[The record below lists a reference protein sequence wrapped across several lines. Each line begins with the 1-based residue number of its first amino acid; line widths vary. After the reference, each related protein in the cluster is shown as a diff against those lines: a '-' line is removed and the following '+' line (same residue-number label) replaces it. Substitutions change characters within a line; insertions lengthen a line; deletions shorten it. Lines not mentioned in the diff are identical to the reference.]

1 MLQRSRF
8 SLLLL
13 LRQIFLILGL
23 TAAVGFVTEVAA
35 PTVALAK
42 KKKRKKKKKSRKKRK
57 KKASKKAKK
66 EDAKPAAKTEEK
78 KDDPFA
84 RVGAASMKVE
94 TAIDQKS
101 VARTKQADK
110 KRDEAIGE
118 LKKLIPKAPSGRK
131 AEMIFRLAELY
142 WEKSK
147 YQYGLEMDTYEK
159 SYTEWADSGQRGDAP
174 KIKDFLRKS
183 ELIKQNALKLY
194 EKVMT
199 DYPTYERNDEVLFYL
214 GYNEYEAGNKKKAVA
229 HYWTLIK
236 QFPKSRLVP
245 DAYLQLGEHF
255 FNDNNVI
262 KARKAFERA
271 LAAKAPRIYNY
282 ALYKLAWCDYNIQEY
297 ANGIKK
303 LKDVIARSEK
313 AGDKKSVQL
322 KGEALGDLTRFFSYV
337 DEVETA
343 FAYFKK
349 KGGEKIAIR
358 YSTKLGALFH
368 DQGKWNL
375 EIKTYRMLIDKYPMH
390 EKSPYL
396 QASIVEAYS
405 QLNKKEKV
413 RKEVERLVDLYRPG
427 TPWYR
432 YQKDK
437 GDDGKAALE
446 YAYDLTESK
455 LRDLVTEYHRD
466 AQKRKDVPTYELA
479 RDIYAKYLEAFSDT
493 DSAYELRFFY
503 GEVLWALKEWKKAA
517 DIYTKVATTK
527 PDKKAAGKYARIAA
541 YNAIL
546 AYEKV
551 VAQGAKGKL
560 DRSMKVVEKKKKG
573 KSEASRT
580 TKIKIK
586 GLVKGQSYDEKEI
599 PNDQLRLSQACD
611 LYFKIADPK
620 DKELPAIKFKAAYL
634 YYKHNH
640 FVAAAERYFEIIER
654 WPGDKL
660 AKKAAN
666 LILDSLNVQEKW
678 DELAKYAGSFKDNRK
693 LTRGDKKFQEE
704 VQELLEGATYLSIQ
718 TAEKKARKMGDDTS
732 KEDAL
737 AVVAERFSKFQKDFP
752 ESKYSDKATY
762 SAVLIYNQADQ
773 LDKAINSAELMK
785 RKYEKSDL
793 TIKNDWLLAEFY
805 ERIANFRKSAEL
817 FEYYYEEHK
826 KDEKAADALYNA
838 GLYYQGLGDT
848 SKAIEK
854 FAEYTD
860 KFKKRDDASLV
871 YWRICEL
878 RETQKDWKKAASCYD
893 KFSKAY
899 KKSTAAKK
907 FESRYRLALMHEKL
921 GKRRDAIKEYKE
933 LVKRYPKLKKKD
945 QEADGARLAGAHAA
959 FELLEADWEGYRK
972 MKVTLNKK
980 TLIGK
985 AKGADELACVDSG
998 NAKCKKQGKYLS
1010 VLGYGNGDYGIC
1022 ALTRMG
1028 QVYREMA
1035 NSIRNAP
1042 MPRRLSEDQIEIYR
1056 AELDSVALGPEEKA
1070 IGAFER
1076 ALDKAYELNIYN
1088 ECTLTSQS
1096 NLKEL
1101 NPNKFPD
1108 LQKRSFQGA
1117 EGFIVADI
1125 RAASAADAMPEET
1138 EEVEE
1143 EAAPEGGEDE
1153 DVDDGEAST
1162 GARK

>member
-1 MLQRSRF
+1 MLHRF
-8 SLLLL
+8 RLLTL
-13 LRQIFLILGL
+13 LRQLFLILGL
-23 TAAVGFVTEVAA
+23 TAVVGFVTEGAW
-35 PTVALAK
+35 PTEAIAK
-42 KKKRKKKKKSRKKRK
+42 KKRRRKKKRRSKKRKKKKKVEEA
-57 KKASKKAKK
+57 KAEAPA
-66 EDAKPAAKTEEK
+66 DAKK

-84 RVGAASMKVE
+84 RAGAASFKVE
-94 TAIDQKS
+94 TELDQKA
-101 VARTKQADK
+101 VARTQQADK
-110 KRDEAIGE
+110 KRDEAIEE
-118 LKKLIPKAPSGRK
+118 LKKLIPKAPSSRK

-147 YQYGLEMDTYEK
+147 YKYGLEMDTYER
-159 SYTEWADSGQRGDAP
+159 SYNEWADAGQRGDPP

-199 DYPTYERNDEVLFYL
+199 EYPTYERNDEVLFYL
-214 GYNEYEAGNKKKAVA
+214 GYNEYEAGNKKKAVS

-255 FNDNNVI
+255 FNDNNVM
-262 KARKAFERA
+262 KARKALERA
-271 LAAKAPRIYNY
+271 LAAKTSRIYNY

-297 ANGIKK
+297 GAGITK
-303 LKDVIARSEK
+303 LKEVIDRSEK

-322 KGEALGDLTRFFSYV
+322 KAEALGDLARFFSYV
-337 DEVETA
+337 DETDTA

-349 KGGEKIAIR
+349 KGSEDIAIR
-358 YSTKLGALFH
+358 YTTKLGALFH

-390 EKSPYL
+390 DKSPYL
-396 QASIVEAYS
+396 QASIVEAYA

-432 YQKDK
+432 YQQDR
-437 GDDGKAALE
+437 GDDGKASLE

-479 RDIYAKYLEAFSDT
+479 RDIYAKYLDAFSNT

-517 DIYTKVATTK
+517 DIYTKVATTQ
-527 PDKKAAGKYARIAA
+527 PDKKAAGKYARTAA

-551 VAQGAKGKL
+551 IAEGKEGKL
-560 DRSMKVVEKKKKG
+560 DRSMKVVEKKSKG

-580 TKIKIK
+580 TKIKLA
-586 GLVKGQSYDEKEI
+586 GLQEGKKYDEEPI
-599 PNDQLRLSQACD
+599 PEDELRLSQACD

-620 DKELPAIKFKAAYL
+620 DNELPAIKFKAAYL

-640 FVAAAERYFEIIER
+640 FVAAAERYNEIIER

-660 AKKAAN
+660 SKKAAN
-666 LILDSLNVQEKW
+666 LILDSLNVQKKW
-678 DELAKYAGSFKDNRK
+678 DELAGYARGFKDNKR
-693 LTRGDKKFQEE
+693 LSRGDKKFQEE
-704 VQELLEGATYLSIQ
+704 VQTILEGATYLSIQ
-718 TAEKKARKMGDDTS
+718 TGEKKARDLNDPVAKD
-732 KEDAL
+732 EAL
-737 AVVAERFSKFQKDFP
+737 ASIATRFSQFQKDFP
-752 ESKYSDKATY
+752 DSQYADKAIY
-762 SAVLIYNQADQ
+762 SAVLIYNQADE
-773 LDKAINSAELMK
+773 LDHAIEASELMK

-793 TIKNDWLLAEFY
+793 AIKNDWLLAEFY
-805 ERIANFRKSAEL
+805 ERIADFERSAQL
-817 FEYYYEEHK
+817 YGKYYKEYE
-826 KDEKAADALYNA
+826 KDEKAADALYNS
-838 GLYYQGLGDT
+838 GLYYQGLGDRD
-848 SKAIEK
+848 KAIDQ
-854 FAEYTD
+854 FTEYT
-860 KFKKRDDASLV
+860 KEFKKKDDAALV

-878 RETQKDWKKAASCYD
+878 HESGKDWKKTLKCFD
-893 KFSKAY
+893 DFSKKYSKA
-899 KKSTAAKK
+899 SAAKK
-907 FESRYRLALMHEKL
+907 FESRYRVALAYEKL
-921 GKRRDAIKEYKE
+921 GKRRDALKEYTA
-933 LVKRYPKLKKKD
+933 LVKQYPKLKKKD
-945 QEADGARLAGAHAA
+945 QDADGARLAGAHAA
-959 FELLEADWEGYRK
+959 FELLEGEWTGFK
-972 MKVTLNKK
+972 NMKLTLNRK
-980 TLIGK
+980 TLQK
-985 AKGADELACVDSG
+985 KLAGAEALACVDSG
-998 NAKCKKQGKYLS
+998 GNKCKKPGKYLA
-1010 VLGYGNGDYGIC
+1010 VLEYGNGDYGIC

-1042 MPRRLSEDQIEIYR
+1042 LPRRLTDDQLEIYR
-1056 AELDSVALGPEEKA
+1056 AELDTVALGPEEKA

-1088 ECTLTSQS
+1088 ECTLTSQG

-1108 LQKRSFQGA
+1108 LQKRKFRGA
-1117 EGFIVADI
+1117 EGFIVADV
-1125 RAASAADAMPEET
+1125 RAAPAGGEMMEEEPA
-1138 EEVEE
+1138 EEVDTMDAGEGDAAAE
-1143 EAAPEGGEDE
+1143 EA
-1153 DVDDGEAST
+1153 EAAT
-1162 GARK
+1162 GARE

>member
-1 MLQRSRF
+1 MLHRSRL
-8 SLLLL
+8 STL
-13 LRQIFLILGL
+13 LRQLSLILGL
-23 TAAVGFVTEVAA
+23 TATVGFVTEGVW
-35 PTVALAK
+35 PTEATAAK
-42 KKKRKKKKKSRKKRK
+42 KKRRKKKKKSTK
-57 KKASKKAKK
+57 KKAEETAT
-66 EDAKPAAKTEEK
+66 PAPAEAAEPK

-84 RVGAASMKVE
+84 RQGAASFKVE
-94 TAIDQKS
+94 TTLDQKEIS
-101 VARTKQADK
+101 RTRQADE
-110 KRDEAIGE
+110 KRDEAIEE
-118 LKKLIPKAPSGRK
+118 LKKLIPKAPSSRK

-147 YQYGLEMDTYEK
+147 YKYGLEMDTYEK
-159 SYTEWADSGQRGDAP
+159 SYNEWADAGQRGDPP

-199 DYPTYERNDEVLFYL
+199 EYPTYERNDEVLFYL
-214 GYNEYEAGNKKKAVA
+214 GYNEYEAGNKTKAVT

-255 FNDNNVI
+255 FNDNNVL
-262 KARKAFERA
+262 KARKALERA
-271 LAAKAPRIYNY
+271 LASDAPRIYNY
-282 ALYKLAWCDYNIQEY
+282 ALYKLAWCDYNVQEY
-297 ANGIKK
+297 GAGITK
-303 LKDVIARSEK
+303 LKNVIERSEK
-313 AGDKKSVQL
+313 SGDKKSVQL
-322 KGEALGDLTRFFSYV
+322 KGEALGDLARFFSYV
-337 DEVETA
+337 DETDTA

-349 KGGEKIAIR
+349 KGGEEIAIR
-358 YSTKLGALFH
+358 YTTKLGALFH

-375 EIKTYRMLIDKYPMH
+375 EVKTYRMLIDKYPMH

-396 QASIVEAYS
+396 QASIVEAYA

-432 YQKDK
+432 YQKDR
-437 GDDGKAALE
+437 GEDGKASLE

-479 RDIYAKYLEAFSDT
+479 RDIYSKYLEAFSNT

-503 GEVLWALKEWKKAA
+503 GEVLWALKEWRKAA
-517 DIYTKVATTK
+517 DVYTKVATTQ

-551 VAQGAKGKL
+551 IADGAKGQL

-580 TKIKIK
+580 TQIKLA
-586 GLVKGQSYDEKEI
+586 GLQEGKTYDEKPI
-599 PNDQLRLSQACD
+599 PEEDLRLSQACD

-634 YYKHNH
+634 YYKYNH

-660 AKKAAN
+660 SKKAAN
-666 LILDSLNVQEKW
+666 LILDSLNVQKKW
-678 DELAKYAGSFKDNRK
+678 DELANYALSFKENSR
-693 LTRGDKKFQEE
+693 LSRGDKKFQEE
-704 VQELLEGATYLSIQ
+704 VQTILEGATYLSIQ
-718 TAEKKARKMGDDTS
+718 TAEKKAREADDAS
-732 KEDAL
+732 KEVAL
-737 AVVAERFSKFQKDFP
+737 ASVATRFSKFQKDFP
-752 ESKYSDKATY
+752 DSQYADKALY
-762 SAVLIYNQADQ
+762 SAVLIYNQADE
-773 LDKAINSAELMK
+773 LDHAIEASELMK
-785 RKYEKSDL
+785 KKYEKSDL
-793 TIKNDWLLAEFY
+793 AIKNDWLLAEFY
-805 ERIANFRKSAEL
+805 ERIADFERSAQLYGSYYKS
-817 FEYYYEEHK
+817 YE
-826 KDEKAADALYNA
+826 KDEKAADALYNS
-838 GLYYQGLGDT
+838 GLYYEGLGDT
-848 SKAIEK
+848 KRAIDQ
-854 FAEYTD
+854 FTEYT
-860 KFKKRDDASLV
+860 KEFKKRDDASQV

-878 RETQKDWKKAASCYD
+878 HERDKNWKKASDCFD
-893 KFSKAY
+893 KFTKAYSKA
-899 KKSTAAKK
+899 SEAKQ
-907 FESRYRLALMHEKL
+907 FESRYRLALAQEKL
-921 GKRRDAIKEYKE
+921 GKRREALKEYQN
-933 LVKRYPKLKKKD
+933 LVKRYPKLAKKD

-959 FELLEADWEGYRK
+959 FELLESEWTGFK
-972 MKVTLNKK
+972 NMKLTLNRK
-980 TLIGK
+980 TLQK
-985 AKGADELACVDSG
+985 KLAGAEALACVDSG
-998 NAKCKKQGKYLS
+998 GNKCKSEGKYLS

-1042 MPRRLSEDQIEIYR
+1042 LPRRLTEDQMEIYR
-1056 AELDSVALGPEEKA
+1056 AELDTVALGPEEKA

-1088 ECTLTSQS
+1088 DCTLTSQG

-1108 LQKRSFQGA
+1108 LQKRQFRGA
-1117 EGFIVADI
+1117 EGFIVADVRTSPLAGDI
-1125 RAASAADAMPEET
+1125 PAMEEPAAVEEIDAEGADEASAEA
-1138 EEVEE
+1138 
-1143 EAAPEGGEDE
+1143 EAA
-1153 DVDDGEAST
+1153 T